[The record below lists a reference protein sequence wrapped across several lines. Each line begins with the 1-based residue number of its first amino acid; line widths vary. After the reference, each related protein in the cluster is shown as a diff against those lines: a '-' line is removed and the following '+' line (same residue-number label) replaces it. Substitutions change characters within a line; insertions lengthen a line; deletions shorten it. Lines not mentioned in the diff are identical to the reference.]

1 MKFFMIRS
9 STPYNINNHCKIIR
23 EKSLKQQFIYIA
35 HVRNLFTME
44 VITKF
49 WLVSLNFLEAKI
61 QGEMLKVKPDKKYLE
76 CCKFTL
82 TFLGGSSGPC

>member
-1 MKFFMIRS
+1 
-9 STPYNINNHCKIIR
+9 
-23 EKSLKQQFIYIA
+23 
-35 HVRNLFTME
+35 ME